1 MEGKLCP
8 ILPLRCFLSYG
19 RLLIE
24 RFQVLKA
31 VLRPALLISKQLSAA
46 EADTLVYNQRWAIGS
61 FGANWSSTV
70 GLSLSLYSYRPYA
83 ELSPSRDSCFS

>member
-8 ILPLRCFLSYG
+8 ILPLRCFLSYR

-46 EADTLVYNQRWAIGS
+46 EADTLVYNQRWAIGNIRALVPT
-61 FGANWSSTV
+61 GVPLWALACLCTPTV
-70 GLSLSLYSYRPYA
+70 HMQS
-83 ELSPSRDSCFS
+83 